1 MALASIVRPG
11 SPRSGTSGARPSRT
25 ASIACIVAIVTVL
38 SALLAAPRHVIAQVL
53 RNPET
58 PYHFLRYGDTPEDQQ
73 NPGWPNDFWSPL
85 KFIPLDITPGSYIN
99 FGGEDRERVEHF
111 NNPFFSL
118 MPQRNLTYDLH
129 RLLFEADLH
138 VGNTFR
144 AFLQFGNH
152 LVTSHSYSPPT
163 DVDRLDLQQGFLDV
177 EAAVGQGSSLTL
189 RGGRQEITFG
199 SARLVDVRE
208 GPNIRL
214 SFDGGRLI
222 YQSSDLRL
230 DAFVTKPVIPER
242 GYFDDSTDSR
252 QSFWGLYGVMP
263 VAAVPGLNVD
273 LYYLGLDRQNAT
285 FDSGIANETRHS
297 LGTRLWGRSGAW
309 DYDTEGVFQFGK
321 FGAHDIWA
329 WTMASNSGYTLQYD
343 WGQPRLGLQADIASG
358 GGTGGTLKSFN
369 PLFPKFAYFTEASIN
384 APINFIDLFP
394 SITIQ
399 PTRDFAVTM
408 GVDVLWRYS
417 THDAFYQPPGVP
429 LVAGSA
435 NDKRFVGEQFNLHAE
450 WQATAH
456 LAINA
461 VYVHFLTDGFLRA
474 ARAKDIDYVGFWT
487 TYKF

>member
-1 MALASIVRPG
+1 MTLSAISCRG
-11 SPRSGTSGARPSRT
+11 RRGSGTSVARPLT
-25 ASIACIVAIVTVL
+25 AAGAACTIAIVIVL
-38 SALLAAPRHVIAQVL
+38 SAFLAVPTRLGAQVL

-58 PYHFLRYGDTPEDQQ
+58 PYHFLRYDDVPEDQQ
-73 NPGWPNDFWSPL
+73 NPAWPSDFWSPL
-85 KFIPLDITPGSYIN
+85 KFIPLDIAPRSYIN
-99 FGGEDRERVEHF
+99 LGGEDRERVEHF
-111 NNPFFSL
+111 NNVFFGL
-118 MPQRNLTYDLH
+118 TPQRNLTYDLH

-138 VGNTFR
+138 IGDTFR
-144 AFLQFGNH
+144 TFLQFGDH

-163 DVDRLDLQQGFLDV
+163 DVDRLDLQQGFIDV
-177 EAAVGQGSSLTL
+177 KVPVRQDSSLIV

-222 YQSSDLRL
+222 YQSTDLRL
-230 DAFVTKPVIPER
+230 DAFVTKPVVPER
-242 GYFDDSTDSR
+242 GYFDDRSDPR
-252 QSFWGLYGVMP
+252 QSFWGLYGVTP
-263 VAAVPGLNVD
+263 VPAVPGLSVD
-273 LYYLGLDRQNAT
+273 FYYLGLDRQMAT
-285 FDSGIANETRHS
+285 FASGAANETRQS
-297 LGTRLWGRSGAW
+297 LGTRLWGGSGLL
-309 DYDTEGVFQFGK
+309 DYDTEGVFQFGR
-321 FGAHDIWA
+321 FGARDIRA
-329 WTMASNSGYTLQYD
+329 WTVASNTGYTLDND

-358 GGTGGTLKSFN
+358 GGADGTLRSFN
-369 PLFPKFAYFTEASIN
+369 PLFPKFAYFTEAAIN

-435 NDKRFVGEQFNLHAE
+435 NDKRFLGEQFNLHAE

-456 LAINA
+456 LDINA
-461 VYVHFLTDGFLRA
+461 VYVHFLTEGFLKA
-474 ARAKDIDYVGFWT
+474 AGAKDIDYVGFWT